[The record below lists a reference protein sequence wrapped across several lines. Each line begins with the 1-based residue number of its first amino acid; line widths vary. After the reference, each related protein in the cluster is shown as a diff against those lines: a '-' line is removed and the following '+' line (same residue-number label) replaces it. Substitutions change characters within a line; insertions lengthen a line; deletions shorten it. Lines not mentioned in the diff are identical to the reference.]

1 MIKWRPNPLRNKIVV
16 ALLRRKG
23 EISDDE
29 LIRLMQKN
37 DQSITPQMIQKEL
50 MSLEIEGVLLI
61 SQMTKTKKR
70 VKLINE
76 DIFNPDL
83 LLRRR

>member
-70 VKLINE
+70 VK
-76 DIFNPDL
+76 
-83 LLRRR
+83 